1 MERIRTAMVAA
12 TLTTLS
18 LGSLTLPA
26 PAAASAS
33 STTPAS
39 IGALASTAS
48 PSSLTYVVSA
58 GDYLTGIA
66 KKLGVKID
74 DLLAVNKITVTS
86 VIIPGQKLIVP
97 EGGTLPAPTATPAA
111 TPAAAAPA
119 PAAPPA
125 PYVVVA
131 GDSLAR
137 IASKLGV
144 SMTSLLRA
152 NKLTVTSVI
161 HPGAQL
167 TVPAGATLPAP
178 ATAPTAP
185 AIQTVNAPAATPAAT
200 PLATYTVVAGD
211 YLVGIAAKNGVTQK
225 ALLAA
230 NNLITTSAIFPG
242 RQLSLPPATLPLP
255 AAATPAPVVTPTP
268 AAAPAADPAAPT
280 PSQALVGTVVAFL
293 QAQVGKP
300 YVFNTAGPDT
310 YDCSGL
316 VMAAYQTV
324 GISLPHQSLLQ
335 STKGTAVDWY
345 NEPLLPGDLIFQYSS
360 ANPTV
365 IGHVGIVIDAT
376 RWVQAASSTMPIK
389 VGLIPNDDK
398 IKAVRRIIQP

>member
-1 MERIRTAMVAA
+1 MERIRKAMVAA
-12 TLTTLS
+12 IMSTLS
-18 LGSLTLPA
+18 F
-26 PAAASAS
+26 
-33 STTPAS
+33 
-39 IGALASTAS
+39 GALAVPAHAVGPEAAAAPSTAK
-48 PSSLTYVVSA
+48 PSSLTYVVA
-58 GDYLTGIA
+58 PGDYLTAIA
-66 KKLGVKID
+66 RKLGVTIT
-74 DLLAVNKITVTS
+74 DLIAVNKLTVTS
-86 VIIPGQKLIVP
+86 LIVPGQKLIVP
-97 EGGTLPAPTATPAA
+97 EGGSLPAAGTAPATTPAA
-111 TPAAAAPA
+111 PATTPA

-125 PYVVVA
+125 PYVVVS

-137 IASKLGV
+137 IATKLGV

-152 NKLTVTSVI
+152 NKLTVASVI

-167 TVPAGATLPAP
+167 TVPEGGTLPAP
-178 ATAPTAP
+178 ATAPAAP
-185 AIQTVNAPAATPAAT
+185 AIQTVNAPATAPAVA
-200 PLATYTVVAGD
+200 PATYTVVAGD
-211 YLVGIAAKNGVTQK
+211 YLVGIASRNGVTLK

-242 RQLSLPPATLPLP
+242 RQLTLPPATLPLP
-255 AAATPAPVVTPTP
+255 TAAPTSAGPPAATPS
-268 AAAPAADPAAPT
+268 ADATAT
-280 PSQALVGTVVAFL
+280 PSSTLVSTVLAFL

-316 VMAAYQTV
+316 VMAAYQTI
-324 GISLPHQSLLQ
+324 GISLPHQSQLQ

-376 RWVQAASSTMPIK
+376 HWIQAVSSTMPIK
-389 VGLIPNDDK
+389 IGLIPSDDM
-398 IKAVRRIIQP
+398 IKAVRRIIPA